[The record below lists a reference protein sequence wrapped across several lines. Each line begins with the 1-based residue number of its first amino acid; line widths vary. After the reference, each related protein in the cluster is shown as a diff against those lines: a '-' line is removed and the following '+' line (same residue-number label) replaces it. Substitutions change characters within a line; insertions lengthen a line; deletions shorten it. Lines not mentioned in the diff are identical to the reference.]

1 MAGERGQP
9 LQHHPDVHQPWSQ
22 WSEDQVLHLVIPYSN
37 PWRWRTRRELFNDCY
52 RHFKN
57 SPNVIPHRA
66 EVAFGDRPFEVTGDD
81 HNDLQ
86 LRTTDEMW
94 LKENSI
100 NLAVSKLPVDWK
112 YAGYVDADFHF
123 TRHDWALEAVHLLQ
137 HYDFVQLFSTYADIT
152 GETATSWQGHR
163 PYRLNSSFAWNYQ
176 HPEQFKAA
184 QLARSKADPGYYVKP
199 LASKQF
205 PFGFWP
211 GAPGGAWA
219 WRRPAFE
226 AVGGLLDTCILGSGD
241 YHMAAA
247 LAKLPDTHVEMKLAL
262 PGYIRAIQEW
272 RDRAGQ
278 LHANIGCVD
287 NFAVHSWHG
296 NKVSRGYGGRVDVLR
311 NFQFD
316 PYRDIQRDWQGLW
329 KWDGRKP
336 QMRDAARRFFLDR
349 NEDEATLRDAKGP
362 LV

>member
-1 MAGERGQP
+1 M
-9 LQHHPDVHQPWSQ
+9 LHHPDIHAPWSQ
-22 WSEDQVLHLVIPYSN
+22 WSEDQTLHLVIPYSN

-52 RHFKN
+52 RHFKA
-57 SPNVIPHRA
+57 SPNVIPYRV
-66 EVAFGDRPFEVTGDD
+66 EIAFGDRPFEVTGDD
-81 HNDLQ
+81 PNDRQ
-86 LRTTDEMW
+86 YRTTDEMW

-100 NLAVSKLPVDWK
+100 NLAVARLPVDWK
-112 YAGYVDADFHF
+112 YAGYVDGDFHF
-123 TRHDWALEAVHLLQ
+123 TRHDWALEAIHLLQ
-137 HYDFVQLFSTYADIT
+137 HYDFVQLFSTYADVT
-152 GETATSWQGHR
+152 GETATSWQGDR
-163 PYRLNSSFAWNYQ
+163 PYRLNSTFAWNYQ
-176 HPEQFKAA
+176 HGQQFLKS
-184 QLARSKADPGYYVKP
+184 QLGKRVSDPGYFGQ
-199 LASKQF
+199 LLSNSF

-226 AVGGLLDTCILGSGD
+226 TVGGMLDTCVVGSGD
-241 YHMAAA
+241 YHMAAG
-247 LAKLPDTHVEMKLAL
+247 LAMLPDTHAEMRLAL
-262 PGYIRAIQEW
+262 PGYLRAIQEW
-272 RDRAGQ
+272 RDRAAQ

-287 NFAVHSWHG
+287 NLAVHSWHG
-296 NKVSRGYGGRVDVLR
+296 NKVSRGYGDRVDILR

-349 NEDEATLRDAKGP
+349 NEDESALRDSKGP

>member
-1 MAGERGQP
+1 M
-9 LQHHPDVHQPWSQ
+9 
-22 WSEDQVLHLVIPYSN
+22 
-37 PWRWRTRRELFNDCY
+37 
-52 RHFKN
+52 
-57 SPNVIPHRA
+57 
-66 EVAFGDRPFEVTGDD
+66 AFGDRPFEVTGDD
-81 HNDLQ
+81 PHDMQ

-100 NLAVSKLPVDWK
+100 NLAVARLPVDWK
-112 YAGYVDADFHF
+112 YAGYVDGDFHF

-163 PYRLNSSFAWNYQ
+163 PYRLNSTFAWNYQ
-176 HPEQFKAA
+176 HPEEFKQT
-184 QLARSKADPGYYVKP
+184 QLARGGKHDPGYYVKP
-199 LASKQF
+199 LAAMASKQF

-219 WRRPAFE
+219 WRRSAFE
-226 AVGGLLDTCILGSGD
+226 TVGGMLDTCILGSGD

-247 LAKLPDTHVEMKLAL
+247 LAMLPDKHVEMKLAL

-272 RDRAGQ
+272 RDRASR

-287 NFAVHSWHG
+287 NFAVHAWHG
-296 NKVSRGYGGRVDVLR
+296 NKVSRGYGSRVDILR

-316 PYRDIQRDWQGLW
+316 PYRDIQRNWQGLW

-336 QMRDAARRFFLDR
+336 RMRDAARRFFLDR

>member
-1 MAGERGQP
+1 M
-9 LQHHPDVHQPWSQ
+9 LNHPDIHLPWSQ
-22 WSEDQVLHLVIPYSN
+22 WSEDQTLHLAIPYSN

-52 RHFKN
+52 RHFKS
-57 SPNVIPHRA
+57 SPNVIPYRV

-81 HNDLQ
+81 PNDRQ
-86 LRTTDEMW
+86 YRTTDEMW

-100 NLAVSKLPVDWK
+100 NLAVSRLPVDWK
-112 YAGYVDADFHF
+112 YAGYVDGDFHF
-123 TRHDWALEAVHLLQ
+123 TRHDWALEAIHLLQ

-152 GETATSWQGHR
+152 GETATSWQGAR
-163 PYRLNSSFAWNYQ
+163 PYRLNSTFAWNYQ
-176 HPEQFKAA
+176 HGAQFLETQLGKKA
-184 QLARSKADPGYYVKP
+184 SDPGYFKMA
-199 LASKQF
+199 ASKQF

-219 WRRPAFE
+219 WRRSAFE
-226 AVGGLLDTCILGSGD
+226 TVGGMLDTCVLGSGD
-241 YHMAAA
+241 YHMAAG
-247 LAKLPDTHVEMKLAL
+247 LAMLPDTHAEMKLAL

-272 RDRAGQ
+272 RDRAAQ

-287 NFAVHSWHG
+287 NFAVHNWHG
-296 NKVSRGYGGRVDVLR
+296 NKVSRGYGGRVDILR

-349 NEDEATLRDAKGP
+349 NEDESTLRDSKRP